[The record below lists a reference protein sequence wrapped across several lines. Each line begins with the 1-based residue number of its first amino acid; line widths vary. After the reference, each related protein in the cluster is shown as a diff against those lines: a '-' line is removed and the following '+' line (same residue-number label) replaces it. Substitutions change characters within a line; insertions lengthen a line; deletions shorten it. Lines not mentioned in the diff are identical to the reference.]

1 MFREELCQRSISA
14 DFDRSQLLQRPGIEV
29 GGPGVTVS
37 FLRSKGTIHSR
48 SPDEGDMNAQ
58 ITVYRRAIETQVDTE
73 GDRCPCWVLGRTVK
87 ALLRTWMS
95 AYP

>member
-1 MFREELCQRSISA
+1 MFREELGQRGISA

-37 FLRSKGTIHSR
+37 FLRSKGTIRSS

-58 ITVYRRAIETQVDTE
+58 ITVDRRAIETQVDSK
-73 GDRCPCWVLGRTVK
+73 GNRGPGWVLR
-87 ALLRTWMS
+87 
-95 AYP
+95 